1 MPKINE
7 IITRSSHSKAV
18 LVDFENG
25 KIEPGQESRLK
36 SGLYKDKTGKEFISI
51 SSEKVLYTGN
61 LDHDQEYRNFL
72 MVHDEENNTVKLI
85 EVDHCTV
92 SPQIHK
98 ENKMLNYS
106 LGAADKSVSELN
118 KQFGSKK
125 AKRATEQ
132 RERMTMNIDAVK
144 DQVEKT
150 AEKMNVENAPT
161 QTAQEEDSLCRP
173 KINRDASTRDGVYD
187 LDEVIPNGVL
197 DTLIPQASA
206 VLNSGDSIE
215 EYQLTPF
222 CTDSINKI
230 LSLNTPEEIKVR
242 NIAIFFYINYLIKFM
257 NTPFKNIT
265 KRYVACDISQEVN
278 RHILDNFCVYTQNG
292 RTRPIHMKD
301 KCLCYIIVLAAI
313 AKEYEVNVAL
323 LSKDLKIGLKKAVEV
338 SRILA
343 FNTSSKD
350 KTIVTLNLPLPAPVT
365 FTPKRKVK

>member
-1 MPKINE
+1 MNVFKFMKEEAQSGIKI
-7 IITRSSHSKAV
+7 
-18 LVDFENG
+18 
-25 KIEPGQESRLK
+25 P
-36 SGLYKDKTGKEFISI
+36 I
-51 SSEKVLYTGN
+51 SSY
-61 LDHDQEYRNFL
+61 
-72 MVHDEENNTVKLI
+72 
-85 EVDHCTV
+85 
-92 SPQIHK
+92 
-98 ENKMLNYS
+98 
-106 LGAADKSVSELN
+106 
-118 KQFGSKK
+118 
-125 AKRATEQ
+125 
-132 RERMTMNIDAVK
+132 RERVLAATGISKCTYARITSKEYVHGQPPPVRKKKETNI
-144 DQVEKT
+144 
-150 AEKMNVENAPT
+150 ENAPSNT
-161 QTAQEEDSLCRP
+161 VQEEDSLCRP

-365 FTPKRKVK
+365 FTSKRKVK